1 MPNNQET
8 KTSKRSHGGK
18 RAGAGRKPSAE
29 RSTRVSVPESAKE
42 IVIDLVQRLSERK
55 ASEGKWPS
63 NLHPIALA
71 ENPPKFKIPLF
82 SHTVQAGFP
91 SPADDYVADT
101 LDLNEHLIHRK
112 EATFFVQASGNSM
125 INAGIRDGD
134 ILIVDKSITASD
146 GDIVIATVDGEFT
159 VKRLE
164 KKAGLVRL
172 MPENP
177 EFKPIVFKDEQEL
190 VIFGVVT
197 SVIHQF
203 KL

>member
-1 MPNNQET
+1 MF
-8 KTSKRSHGGK
+8 
-18 RAGAGRKPSAE
+18 A
-29 RSTRVSVPESAKE
+29 
-42 IVIDLVQRLSERK
+42 
-55 ASEGKWPS
+55 
-63 NLHPIALA
+63 
-71 ENPPKFKIPLF
+71 
-82 SHTVQAGFP
+82 HTVQAGFP

-125 INAGIRDGD
+125 IGAGIHDGD

-146 GDIVIATVDGEFT
+146 GDIIIATVDGEFT

-164 KKAGLVRL
+164 KRLGLVRL

-177 EFKPIVFKDEQEL
+177 EFKPIEFKNEQEL
-190 VIFGVVT
+190 VVFGVVT

-203 KL
+203 KP

>member
-1 MPNNQET
+1 MSNSP
-8 KTSKRSHGGK
+8 KSKAGHGGK
-18 RAGAGRKPSAE
+18 RIGAGRKPSGV
-29 RSTRVSVPESAKE
+29 RSTRVSIPESAKE
-42 IVIDLVQRLSERK
+42 IVVDLVQHLADLK
-55 ASEGKWPS
+55 ATQSKWPS
-63 NLHPIALA
+63 HLKPVALA
-71 ENPPKFKIPLF
+71 ENPTKFKIPMF
-82 SHTVQAGFP
+82 AHTVQAGFP

-125 INAGIRDGD
+125 IGAGIRDGD

-164 KKAGLVRL
+164 KRLGLVRL

-177 EFKPIVFKDEQEL
+177 EFKPIEFKNEQEL
-190 VIFGVVT
+190 VVFGVVT

-203 KL
+203 KP